1 MYPAPQVAEVP
12 AEHVPDDALLL
23 DVREDD
29 EWTAGHVEGAVHIP
43 LGDVPLRFSEVGEVT
58 AERPLHVICRS
69 GARSA
74 RAVAW
79 LAEQDVPAVNVG
91 GGMQAWAQAGRP
103 MTSENGQPPRVA

>member
-12 AEHVPDDALLL
+12 AAQVPADALLL

-29 EWTAGHVEGAVHIP
+29 EWAVGHVEGAAHIP
-43 LGDVPLRFSEVGEVT
+43 LGDVPLRFGELEPT
-58 AERPLHVICRS
+58 DEQPLYVICRS

-74 RAVAW
+74 GAVAW
-79 LAEQDVPAVNVG
+79 LAEHDVTAVNVA